1 MGAMIIAICK
11 SAKLSGPQLLLIISY
26 RIPIEGWILEFPGGL
41 KDTENIADCAVREL
55 KEETG
60 YIGKARPGSEKA
72 FGIYTDPWKS
82 NDDTAIVVIDVDL
95 DAKENENPKQ
105 KLDSDENIKV
115 IMVPMKNLKDEI
127 QKLRIE
133 KGLKVS
139 SNLWSFAEG
148 LQLSQSFFG

>member
-1 MGAMIIAICK
+1 M
-11 SAKLSGPQLLLIISY
+11 IISY
-26 RIPIEGWILEFPGGL
+26 RLAVESWVLELPAGNNDS
-41 KDTENIADCAVREL
+41 KDVVECAIKEL